1 MSTKNIKRYSELIQL
16 ATFEMRLEYLK
27 LGATVGADTFGHMR
41 WLNQKFYHSPEYLRL
56 RRQIVIRDNGCDM
69 GADGYPLPDNF
80 VLHHMNPITVDD
92 ILNHSDFAWN
102 PEYLICVSPA
112 THRAI
117 HYATDLPKPP
127 AMASRSPNDTC
138 PWKTRK

>member
-1 MSTKNIKRYSELIQL
+1 MKSIKRYSELI
-16 ATFEMRLEYLK
+16 AIPTFGERLEYLK

-41 WLNQKFYHSPEYLRL
+41 WLNQKFYHSAEYLRL
-56 RRQIVIRDNGCDM
+56 RREIVIRDNGCDL
-69 GADGYPLPDNF
+69 GIKDYPLPDNF

-92 ILNHSDFAWN
+92 ILEHSDFAWN

-117 HYATDLPKPP
+117 HYATNSPRPP
-127 AMASRSPNDTC
+127 TMATRSPNDTC
-138 PWKTRK
+138 PWRRK